1 MIHWQIA
8 VYLWVLFGENSAC
21 GCLHIGES
29 AWYLD
34 AWLCSL
40 QAGRRGP
47 GERREEPVVCF
58 TIALPPEVSF
68 EQSVLSLIISLS
80 VTLLGVAV

>member
-1 MIHWQIA
+1 M
-8 VYLWVLFGENSAC
+8 
-21 GCLHIGES
+21 
-29 AWYLD
+29 
-34 AWLCSL
+34 
-40 QAGRRGP
+40 
-47 GERREEPVVCF
+47 CF